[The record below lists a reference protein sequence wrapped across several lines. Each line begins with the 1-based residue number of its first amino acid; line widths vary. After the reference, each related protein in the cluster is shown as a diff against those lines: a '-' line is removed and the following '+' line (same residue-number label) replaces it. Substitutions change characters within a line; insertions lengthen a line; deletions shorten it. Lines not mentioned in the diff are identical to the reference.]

1 MIGVTKQKISGTL
14 DPGRLKE
21 AKRLTGQT
29 NVSAVLNDALDAL
42 VERERER
49 AWLAAHPDDDLP
61 GEVPVELSSV
71 PWDDE

>member
-1 MIGVTKQKISGTL
+1 MTKQKISATL

-61 GEVPVELSSV
+61 GEVPVDLSSV